1 MDDGGE
7 TSSRQKERGQQQG
20 CISEHKVEI
29 HTPQSIRRGGRDMK
43 FESFFILYNGKVSVN
58 KSRLFFDRLVS
69 NLKTTTNRVGGR
81 GGDGDRDR
89 MPDARK

>member
-69 NLKTTTNRVGGR
+69 NLKTTTNREWERGR
-81 GGDGDRDR
+81 EGRW
-89 MPDARK
+89 